1 MPDPEPTEPEPTEPE
16 PTEPEPT
23 EPYAVVSETPLDE
36 AAVRRAVES
45 EASGAVV
52 VFHGVVRDHDGGRPV
67 RALDYRGHP
76 DAQRFLAD
84 CVRRIREETGFA
96 VAAAH
101 RVGDL
106 GIGDV
111 ALVAAAGAGHRAE
124 AFDACERLVELVKQE
139 VPIWKRQHFDDGV
152 SEWVGL

>member
-1 MPDPEPTEPEPTEPE
+1 MI
-16 PTEPEPT
+16 
-23 EPYAVVSETPLDE
+23 EPYAVVSDRPLDE

-45 EASGAVV
+45 DASGAVV
-52 VFHGVVRDHDGGRPV
+52 MFCGVVRDHDGGRGV
-67 RALDYRGHP
+67 RSLDYRAHP
-76 DAQRFLAD
+76 EAERFLAD
-84 CVRRIREETGFA
+84 CVRRIAEETGFA

-106 GIGDV
+106 AIGDV
-111 ALVAAAGAGHRAE
+111 ALFAAAGAGHRAQ
-124 AFDACERLVELVKQE
+124 AFDACERLVELIKQE